1 MSTLMARTLPA
12 DEYRQWFEMLF
23 PTGIPQRIKTPV
35 IVSDRTDPQIG
46 HLDGLNLS
54 RAWCYRQLARAT
66 GDQEMLD
73 LANAHLSAAEVA
85 TGDYGGEHWLATF
98 AVLAL
103 TDSQ

>member
-12 DEYRQWFEMLF
+12 DEFRKWFDKLF
-23 PTGIPQRIKTPV
+23 PTGIPERIKTPV

-54 RAWCYRQLARAT
+54 RAWCYRQLARAN
-66 GDQEMLD
+66 GEQELQE
-73 LANAHLSAAEVA
+73 LANAHLSTAEVA